1 MGAGVTVFDGIGD
14 VAAELFEVRFG
25 NGELLLRIEK
35 HGQFTPTGLQ
45 GGDLSTEGL
54 DSLPAGGLGEGAG
67 LEGEEVPF
75 DGFFGLGQFGV
86 DHAEFVLVLAALR
99 TGSGETGGK
108 RSLEEVVALDG
119 PKERPAH
126 FALQLVGGEPFGRAG
141 GGPVTLTGK
150 AGVVAV
156 AVLVAVRGR
165 PDVALAAPRACDE
178 PGKEVVA
185 GVGGP
190 VRVVLTP

>member
-1 MGAGVTVFDGIGD
+1 LGVGVTVFDGVGD
-14 VAAELFEVRFG
+14 AAAELFEVRFG
-25 NGELLLRIEK
+25 NGELLLLIEK
-35 HGQFTPTGLQ
+35 RGQFTPAGLQ
-45 GGDLSTEGL
+45 GGDLCSEGL
-54 DSLPAGGLGEGAG
+54 DSLPAGGLRKGAG

-86 DHAEFVLVLAALR
+86 HHAELVLVLTALR

-108 RSLEEVVALDG
+108 GSLEEVVAADG
-119 PKERPAH
+119 PKQRAAH
-126 FALQLVGGEPFGRAG
+126 FALQLVGGEPFCRAG
-141 GGPVTLTGK
+141 GGPVALTGE

-156 AVLVAVRGR
+156 AVLVAVRSG
-165 PDVALAAPRACDE
+165 PDVALAAPRARDE

>member
-1 MGAGVTVFDGIGD
+1 MGVRVTVFDGVGD
-14 VAAELFEVRFG
+14 AAAELFEVHFG
-25 NGELLLRIEK
+25 EGGLLLRIQK
-35 HGQFTPTGLQ
+35 RGQFTPAGLQ
-45 GGDLSTEGL
+45 GGDLCGEGL

-67 LEGEEVPF
+67 LEGEKVPF
-75 DGFFGLGQFGV
+75 DGFFGLGQLGV
-86 DHAEFVLVLAALR
+86 DHAELVLVLTALR

-119 PKERPAH
+119 PKQRPAH
-126 FALQLVGGEPFGRAG
+126 FALQLVGGEPFCRTG
-141 GGPVTLTGK
+141 GGPVALTGE

-156 AVLVAVRGR
+156 AVLVAVRGG
-165 PDVALAAPRACDE
+165 PDVALAAPSARDE
-178 PGKEVVA
+178 TGKEVVA